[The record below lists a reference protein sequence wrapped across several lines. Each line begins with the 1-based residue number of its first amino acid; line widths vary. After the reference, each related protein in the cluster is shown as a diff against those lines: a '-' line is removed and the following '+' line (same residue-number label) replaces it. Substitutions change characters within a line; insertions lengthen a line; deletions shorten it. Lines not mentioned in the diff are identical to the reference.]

1 MNTSYEQLIAPRL
14 LDSQLKLHLV
24 LQFLIHPQLTTTAST
39 LSERL
44 RENPWAVSEALS
56 ELAEQR
62 LITSTTQQG
71 RPIFRRG
78 QDALHHARLAQLLD
92 AFDDP
97 QKRDHIH
104 ALVRVAHDER
114 QYCAYLTGDERAV
127 GQPVSL
133 IA

>member
-1 MNTSYEQLIAPRL
+1 MTTSYEQLIAPQL
-14 LDSQLKLHLV
+14 VDSQLKLHLV
-24 LQFLIHPQLTTTAST
+24 LQFLIHPQLATTAST

-62 LITSTTQQG
+62 LLTSTTQQG

-78 QDALHHARLAQLLD
+78 PGAQHHARLAQLLE

-97 QKRDHIH
+97 QKRDRIH

-114 QYCAYLTGDERAV
+114 QYCACLTYDERAV
-127 GQPVSL
+127 GQTMSL